1 VLGDDRAAAWV
12 TLLWALSPH
21 AVAEPLEARPYGLL
35 ALISLVFIRL
45 LVGLLERDR
54 AGPVRAAL
62 LCAVTAAGALTHFL
76 FVLVAAGGAVFAA
89 ATALRRTP
97 REVARLATIAGSLVL
112 GAALAWAVHP
122 DFWLSLARQRSAALA
137 FVAAEIPGRLAQA
150 AYALGGFQAHGAPG
164 RAAAVL
170 VALAVLVA
178 TAVVMFTA
186 VRARRSFRERGV
198 LALLAWLVTVIV
210 ALYLAQVSPWHAMG
224 ARYMSVV
231 WPLLA
236 FVPVWLVRALPP
248 RAAGGALATLCLAAG
263 LVTTALV
270 WRAHAARAGVPSQ
283 HELLAGADRVLVDSI
298 ARGVLPRVIPDLP
311 GAARVYAA
319 PQSLMLAAPDD
330 WAPAAGATTVY
341 VSSGAYGNSGAGREA
356 VTSRLGERHAV
367 TPLAGG
373 LDGLAYAA
381 VAGARG

>member
-1 VLGDDRAAAWV
+1 
-12 TLLWALSPH
+12 
-21 AVAEPLEARPYGLL
+21 LEARPYGLL

-170 VALAVLVA
+170 VALAVIVA

-236 FVPVWLVRALPP
+236 FVPV
-248 RAAGGALATLCLAAG
+248 CLAAG
-263 LVTTALV
+263 LVTTAVV

-381 VAGARG
+381 VAGARGEGGRPRESGTRPPGAGRTPRP